1 MDIETAQLCNK
12 HYKTVEK
19 GILDV
24 EWELNK
30 LTDQIYNVRRK
41 LDWLLAD
48 AREGQTLEREVTWDG
63 KVVYNYTASNQVGE

>member
-1 MDIETAQLCNK
+1 MGIETEQLN
-12 HYKTVEK
+12 YKTIEK

-41 LDWLLAD
+41 LDWLLSD
-48 AREGQTLEREVTWDG
+48 AREGQTLKREVTWDG
-63 KVVYNYTASNQVGE
+63 KVVYNYTASNQVSE

>member
-1 MDIETAQLCNK
+1 MSIETEQLN
-12 HYKTVEK
+12 YKTIEK

-41 LDWLLAD
+41 LDWLLSD
-48 AREGQTLEREVTWDG
+48 AREGQTLQREVTWDG

>member
-1 MDIETAQLCNK
+1 MSIETEQLN
-12 HYKTVEK
+12 YKTIEK

-41 LDWLLAD
+41 LDWLLSD
-48 AREGQTLEREVTWDG
+48 AREGQTLIREVTWDG
-63 KVVYNYTASNQVGE
+63 IVVYNYVGE

>member
-1 MDIETAQLCNK
+1 MSIETEQLK
-12 HYKTVEK
+12 YKTIEK

-41 LDWLLAD
+41 LDWLLSD
-48 AREGQTLEREVTWDG
+48 AREGQTLKREVTWDG
-63 KVVYNYTASNQVGE
+63 KVVYNYVGE